1 MGVEYDGAM
10 PQSHSQ
16 VGHFCPQHLQGCKTF
31 AWGPT
36 FFSTGFLFSKVSVYI
51 KSIQKEIEKTLNVF
65 D

>member
-36 FFSTGFLFSKVSVYI
+36 FFSTGFLFSP
-51 KSIQKEIEKTLNVF
+51 KEAKKLMKTI
-65 D
+65 